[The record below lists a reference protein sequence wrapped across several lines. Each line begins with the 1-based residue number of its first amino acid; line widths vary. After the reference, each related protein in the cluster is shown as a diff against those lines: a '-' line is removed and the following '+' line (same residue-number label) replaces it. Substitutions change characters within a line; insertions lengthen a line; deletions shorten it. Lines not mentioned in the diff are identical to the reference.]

1 MQVQIMKSKDTI
13 EEEKARP
20 ESAQTEKSFG
30 GGKKGKNNRKKQQN
44 NEDQEKAIKEFEERS
59 KNVEGEIT
67 NFKDTWAQ
75 EKAALMAEK
84 EDV

>member
-1 MQVQIMKSKDTI
+1 
-13 EEEKARP
+13 
-20 ESAQTEKSFG
+20 
-30 GGKKGKNNRKKQQN
+30 
-44 NEDQEKAIKEFEERS
+44 
-59 KNVEGEIT
+59 VEGEIT